1 MAAKEAYPS
10 QLDLEEP
17 KVHNLSLAALVGRYV
32 ETVPPGHSL
41 YVDHPGFIQ
50 FGDLEP
56 LTAYYVVRTA
66 LLALALVLAWRFRRP
81 WSRPAGGTNFAG
93 EWAAVC
99 LLCAMAAPVCWKQHL
114 VVMVPALFLSV
125 RAVLSHPTGTRWRS
139 AALVL
144 IGSIFLGTKQFI
156 LGKDLS
162 LLALSYKVDTVAAL
176 LLLLLVLTLPEAKRQ
191 GQTVPRLSL
200 RSVQADAA

>member
-10 QLDLEEP
+10 QLELEEP
-17 KVHNLSLAALVGRYV
+17 KVYNLSLAALVGRYV
-32 ETVPPGHSL
+32 QTVPPRHPL

-56 LTAYYVVRTA
+56 LTAYYVVRAA

-99 LLCAMAAPVCWKQHL
+99 LLSSLAAPVCWKQHL
-114 VVMVPALFLSV
+114 VVMVPALFLSL
-125 RAVLSHPTGTRWRS
+125 RAVLNHSGGLHWRW
-139 AALVL
+139 AVLLL
-144 IGSIFLGTKQFI
+144 IGIIFLGTKQFV
-156 LGKDLS
+156 LGRDLS

-176 LLLLLVLTLPEAKRQ
+176 LLLLLVLTLPETKRQ
-191 GQTVPRLSL
+191 TQTVPRRALS
-200 RSVQADAA
+200 SVRADAA